1 MNLNYLPNCTADV
14 AMPPTVSLS
23 LILPVAIPVLTALI
37 AVVIVLL
44 VERNRRKRSA
54 NTAETM
60 YNTKSGDYNHKP

>member
-37 AVVIVLL
+37 AVVIILL

>member
-37 AVVIVLL
+37 AVVIILL
-44 VERNRRKRSA
+44 VERNRKKRSS
-54 NTAETM
+54 NTAESL
-60 YNTKSGDYNHKP
+60 YSAKSGDNNHNP